1 MFPRFFLINFMKKK
15 KTKHSLIT
23 FPILIGSYK
32 LFWEKGKTHIAE
44 QKKKVFFFFQYIHD
58 ISIFRF

>member
-1 MFPRFFLINFMKKK
+1 MKKK

-44 QKKKVFFFFQYIHD
+44 TKKKSFFFFQYIHD